1 MSMRQ
6 NLFVG
11 IRGKTYGRVTAPR
24 SPVRDP
30 VLNRVRIRSPGHLVG
45 MIARPDEWSAGDLL
59 EAQRAGEPAQFVE
72 FRGR

>member
-24 SPVRDP
+24 SPGKDP
-30 VLNRVRIRSPGHLVG
+30 SGKDSKTSGLIG
-45 MIARPDEWSAGDLL
+45 AGGSHVS
-59 EAQRAGEPAQFVE
+59 EALAD
-72 FRGR
+72 

>member
-24 SPVRDP
+24 SPSRNNLSKPLIPDRTEEHVREE
-30 VLNRVRIRSPGHLVG
+30 PGDQ
-45 MIARPDEWSAGDLL
+45 RRDGD
-59 EAQRAGEPAQFVE
+59 Q
-72 FRGR
+72 